1 VESPVAE
8 VGWICT
14 RLPRATKGKG
24 ESEKAH
30 CLSGAARFI
39 ADG

>member
-1 VESPVAE
+1 MESPVAE

-24 ESEKAH
+24 ESE
-30 CLSGAARFI
+30 
-39 ADG
+39 DGEIRERQ